1 MDIKNLS
8 EKEREALLSKLQ
20 AEKKRKDG
28 YRKKNYQ
35 KLRASFLASVE
46 RKLRKYIKDGQEFK
60 EWLRKEATAYYDQLK
75 EYGGLKRDEQLGFEV
90 KNDTFKVSVK
100 GNRVKGLSLIHI

>member
-28 YRKKNYQ
+28 DRKKNYQ
-35 KLRASFLASVE
+35 KLRAKFLASVE
-46 RKLRKYIKDGQEFK
+46 RKLRKYI
-60 EWLRKEATAYYDQLK
+60 RTARSSRN
-75 EYGGLKRDEQLGFEV
+75 G
-90 KNDTFKVSVK
+90 SV
-100 GNRVKGLSLIHI
+100 RRPPPTMTS

>member
-28 YRKKNYQ
+28 DRKKNYQ
-35 KLRASFLASVE
+35 QLRARFLAAEE
-46 RKLRKYIKDGQEFK
+46 RKLR
-60 EWLRKEATAYYDQLK
+60 
-75 EYGGLKRDEQLGFEV
+75 
-90 KNDTFKVSVK
+90 
-100 GNRVKGLSLIHI
+100 